1 MGPVEGASSIIAPI
15 APIAPIGADERRCG
29 ACGRGNDARR
39 ELCAVCGADLDTG
52 LSVETSGARP
62 SRRLRRTRSER
73 RERALLLVLGA
84 LLVVTAA
91 VAPLV
96 LLGLGPFAP
105 AERLEPALLLRAAYP
120 ADPAV
125 LAVRTVATTTTAVA
139 PDRDLS
145 GLNLIDGDGVTAW
158 VGLPTEGDDAGEVIQ
173 IVLDRPAWVARIQ
186 IRNGDHLSPDDY
198 ERSGRLQR
206 GLLSFDGGRDH
217 RIDLLDIGRQA
228 QVIELLT
235 PELTTRVTI
244 RVDRVFAGTGMRG
257 AALSEISLV
266 GWPADASD
274 AALARQRAQWS

>member
-1 MGPVEGASSIIAPI
+1 MRPLEGVRSV
-15 APIAPIGADERRCG
+15 IAPIGVDERRCG
-29 ACGRGNDARR
+29 ACGRGNDPQR

-52 LSVETSGARP
+52 LSVETSGARAARP
-62 SRRLRRTRSER
+62 AERSRSER
-73 RERALLLVLGA
+73 RERALLVSLSAV
-84 LLVVTAA
+84 LVVTAA
-91 VAPLV
+91 VAPLI
-96 LLGLGPFAP
+96 LMGLGPFSP
-105 AERLEPALLLRAAYP
+105 IERLEPALLLRAAYP
-120 ADPAV
+120 ADPVV
-125 LAVRTVATTTTAVA
+125 LPVRTVATTTTAVA

-158 VGLPTEGDDAGEVIQ
+158 VGLPVDGDDAGEVIQ
-173 IVLDRPAWVARIQ
+173 LVLERPAWVARIQ
-186 IRNGDHLSPDDY
+186 IRNGDHLSPDAY

-228 QVIELLT
+228 QVIELLA

-244 RVDRVFAGTGMRG
+244 RVDRVFAGTATRSV
-257 AALSEISLV
+257 AISEISLV

>member
-15 APIAPIGADERRCG
+15 APVAAVGADGRRCG

-52 LSVETSGARP
+52 LSTEASRSRP
-62 SRRLRRTRSER
+62 SRPARRSRSER
-73 RERALLLVLGA
+73 RERALLVALGA
-84 LLVVTAA
+84 VVVVAA
-91 VAPLV
+91 SVAPLV

-125 LAVRTVATTTTAVA
+125 LAVRTVATTTTAIA

-145 GLNLIDGDGVTAW
+145 GLNLIDGNGVTAW
-158 VGLPTEGDDAGEVIQ
+158 VGLPVDGDDAGEVIQ
-173 IVLDRPAWVARIQ
+173 IVLERPAWVARIQ
-186 IRNGDHLSPDDY
+186 IRNGDHLSPDAY
-198 ERSGRLQR
+198 ERSDRLQR

-235 PELTTRVTI
+235 PELTTRVTV
-244 RVDRVFAGTGMRG
+244 RVDRVFAGTGTRG
-257 AALSEISLV
+257 VALSEISLV
-266 GWPADASD
+266 GWSADASD